1 MRTCL
6 KKFSLKVL
14 LALMLTLTC
23 FNLIHTKDF
32 YEVSLS
38 KYRNESLESEA
49 SYSETRHYGVLNKY
63 EEHIEKA
70 YPAEAKKLYASHH
83 ADYSASVE
91 LRDRIQDYG
100 FYELD
105 KYQNIHHIKIKDF
118 SAFRR
123 GTLLFRECDWFSL
136 RYSFDENQA
145 SKYCSKDYIKVSDD
159 PILSEAIKQELADA
173 ESSAKSNEESD
184 YSIARDEAIFRFVEL
199 LIASIVV
206 SLAISFGVKRYW
218 PAL

>member
-6 KKFSLKVL
+6 KKFSLKTL

-32 YEVSLS
+32 YEVSLY

-49 SYSETRHYGVLNKY
+49 SLSETRHYSVLNKY

-70 YPAEAKKLYASHH
+70 HPAEAKKLYASH
-83 ADYSASVE
+83 DGEYPASIK
-91 LRDRIQDYG
+91 LRARIENYG

-105 KYQNIHHIKIKDF
+105 KYQNIHHVEIKDF
-118 SAFRR
+118 SVFRR
-123 GTLLFRECDWFSL
+123 GTLLFRKCDWFSL
-136 RYSFDENQA
+136 GYSFDENEA
-145 SKYCSKDYIKVSDD
+145 NKYCSKDYIKVSDD
-159 PILSEAIKQELADA
+159 PVLSEAIKEELADE

-184 YSIARDEAIFRFVEL
+184 YSIARDEAIFRFVVL
-199 LIASIVV
+199 LIASIVL